1 MARNERRH
9 FRRVEKSSAA
19 GLINAIRCV
28 LNFVCDNVGT
38 DILIE
43 TKKKKKQQRMKEVA
57 RCNIS
62 RIYEQRRG
70 HGQESRERRSQ
81 LRDNRATCLCVIV
94 VFYMTPFLNEA
105 RVVKTLL

>member
-62 RIYEQRRG
+62 RI
-70 HGQESRERRSQ
+70 
-81 LRDNRATCLCVIV
+81 LRATTRTRPRVAGETISIKGQPCN
-94 VFYMTPFLNEA
+94 VFVRYRRFLHDA
-105 RVVKTLL
+105 VP